1 MEYEDYLKR
10 IGEKIM
16 HLRKEKG
23 ITQIELAK
31 ILGTKHTQIGR
42 LERGEAN
49 ATIKTLFTIAKE
61 LGVSIT
67 ELMDWKN

>member
-1 MEYEDYLKR
+1 MEYEEYLKC

-31 ILGTKHTQIGR
+31 ILKTKHTQIGR

-49 ATIKTLFTIAKE
+49 FTIKTLWTISKE
-61 LGVSIT
+61 LGVSIG
-67 ELMDWKN
+67 ELTN